1 MREIL
6 VIENDARILDLLTR
20 FLTRRGYQVRRA
32 ISLEVAE
39 RELALHRPDM
49 ILSDLLVGPTHAAG
63 RLRQWAREGKLPPTL
78 VVSGCLDEE
87 MERLLATIP
96 PVVGT
101 LSKPFRF
108 EDLEVH
114 VSAVLNTAPEAEPLG
129 ESVGESVGEALG
141 GPLESLAAG
150 SAESQPSSTPCS

>member
-20 FLTRRGYQVRRA
+20 FLARRGYQVRRA
-32 ISLEVAE
+32 ISLEAAE

-49 ILSDLLVGPTHAAG
+49 ILSDLLVGNTNAAG
-63 RLRQWAREGKLPPTL
+63 RLQEWAREGKLPPTL

-108 EDLEVH
+108 EDLEAH
-114 VSAVLNTAPEAEPLG
+114 VSAVLNAEPVDAPRA
-129 ESVGESVGEALG
+129 EPV
-141 GPLESLAAG
+141 ESLASE